1 MKIGSVIDNITIVGK
16 YNLNTNLNEKYNNKV
31 VTNILLDNSTFNYVY
46 NFKEGKPNYGMFIT
60 YTNKDT
66 NQYFK
71 EDNYIL
77 ENVFDL
83 EVIHIKRLNQIPRN
97 IIFPIMIVLASLV
110 VVYTFFAMKS
120 KVANEINIIGVYREI
135 GFSKSSL
142 IKKYSIDTSVLT
154 FFTSFVGYFFITV
167 CCSIFAS
174 IAKIYGLNIINVLL
188 YPSTY
193 IILVSL
199 LILNL
204 IFGLLPIQLLMR
216 KTPSEIISKYD
227 I

>member
-1 MKIGSVIDNITIVGK
+1 
-16 YNLNTNLNEKYNNKV
+16 
-31 VTNILLDNSTFNYVY
+31 
-46 NFKEGKPNYGMFIT
+46 
-60 YTNKDT
+60 
-66 NQYFK
+66 
-71 EDNYIL
+71 
-77 ENVFDL
+77 
-83 EVIHIKRLNQIPRN
+83 
-97 IIFPIMIVLASLV
+97 
-110 VVYTFFAMKS
+110 MKS